1 MVEKPCLDED
11 SQVFRYRTDS
21 FMVIKQNRG
30 REWLE
35 WQRRLFTLAQVG
47 GVIGFIWLVIALFY
61 GEMGLSRYF
70 AMRDYAKNLEQELSV
85 LRNENV
91 TLQQDILR
99 LQRDPAKIE
108 QLAREQLGYVRK
120 GETVYQFIPGSEKQ
134 REPSSKP

>member
-1 MVEKPCLDED
+1 
-11 SQVFRYRTDS
+11 
-21 FMVIKQNRG
+21 MVIKQNRG

-35 WQRRLFTLAQVG
+35 WQRRLFTLLQVG
-47 GVIGFIWLVIALFY
+47 GVIGFIWLAVALLY
-61 GEMGLSRYF
+61 GEMGFSRYL
-70 AMRDYAKNLEQELSV
+70 AMRDHAKNLEQELSV

-91 TLQQDILR
+91 ALQQDILR
-99 LQRDPAKIE
+99 LQHDPSKIE

>member
-1 MVEKPCLDED
+1 MVETPYLCGASPLR
-11 SQVFRYRTDS
+11 SWAGFI
-21 FMVIKQNRG
+21 MVIKQNRG
-30 REWLE
+30 RDWLQ

-47 GVIGFIWLVIALFY
+47 GVLGVLWLVVALFY

-99 LQRDPAKIE
+99 LQHDPTKIE

-134 REPSSKP
+134 REPSGKP

>member
-1 MVEKPCLDED
+1 
-11 SQVFRYRTDS
+11 
-21 FMVIKQNRG
+21 MVIKQNRG
-30 REWLE
+30 RDWLE
-35 WQRRLFTLAQVG
+35 WQRRLVTLAQVG
-47 GVIGFIWLVIALFY
+47 GVIGVLWMVVVLVY
-61 GEMGLSRYF
+61 GETGLSRYL

-91 TLQQDILR
+91 TLQQDIQR
-99 LQRDPAKIE
+99 LEHDPSKIE

>member
-1 MVEKPCLDED
+1 M
-11 SQVFRYRTDS
+11 
-21 FMVIKQNRG
+21 MVIKQNRG

-47 GVIGFIWLVIALFY
+47 GVIGILWLGVALFY
-61 GEMGLSRYF
+61 GEMGLSRYL
-70 AMRDYAKNLEQELSV
+70 AMRDYAKNLEQELSA

-91 TLQQDILR
+91 TLQHDILR
-99 LQRDPAKIE
+99 LQHDPTKVE

-134 REPSSKP
+134 PGPSSKP

>member
-1 MVEKPCLDED
+1 MATTSVYPC
-11 SQVFRYRTDS
+11 S
-21 FMVIKQNRG
+21 G
-30 REWLE
+30 RRVL
-35 WQRRLFTLAQVG
+35 
-47 GVIGFIWLVIALFY
+47 GVLWLVVALFY

-85 LRNENV
+85 MRNENV

-99 LQRDPAKIE
+99 LQHDPTKIE

-134 REPSSKP
+134 REPSGKP